1 MSFRVIIPARYESTR
16 LPGKPLRDMAGKPM
30 IQHVYDCAT
39 RSDAAQV
46 IIATDDAR
54 IQQAAEN
61 FGATVCMT
69 STQHRSG
76 TERLAEVIETL
87 HIADDD
93 IIVNVQ
99 GDEPLMPTVCIN
111 QVAEALA
118 NSSPASVATLCT
130 PITTHHQLFDP
141 HVVKVVRDTDNM
153 ALYFSRAPIP
163 WHRDE
168 FATKPDSLPTDNTPY
183 FRHIGLYA
191 YRAGYIRNYV
201 KLAACD
207 LEQAESL
214 EQLRVL
220 YHGGRI
226 VCVEAHEVPGPGVDT
241 EADLEMVVALFDDGM

>member
-30 IQHVYDCAT
+30 IQHVHECASN
-39 RSDAAQV
+39 SDSEQV

-54 IQQAAEN
+54 IQQAAES
-61 FGATVCMT
+61 FGAIVCMT
-69 STQHRSG
+69 STEHRSG
-76 TERLAEVIETL
+76 TERLAEVIETM
-87 HIADDD
+87 HIDDAD

-99 GDEPLMPTVCIN
+99 GDEPLMPTICIN
-111 QVAEALA
+111 QVATALA
-118 NSSPASVATLCT
+118 NTPQANVATLCT
-130 PITTHHQLFDP
+130 PINSHDQLFDP
-141 HVVKVVRDTDNM
+141 HIVKVVRDSNDM

-163 WHRDE
+163 WHREE
-168 FATKPDSLPTDNTPY
+168 FSVGPDSLPSDNTPY
-183 FRHIGLYA
+183 YRHIGLYA
-191 YRAGYIRNYV
+191 YRAGYIREYV

-241 EADLEMVVALFDDGM
+241 EADLEKVVALFDDGM

>member
-16 LPGKPLRDMAGKPM
+16 LPGKPLRIMAGKPM
-30 IQHVYDCAT
+30 IQHVYDCAR

-46 IIATDDAR
+46 IIATDDVR
-54 IQQAAEN
+54 IEQAAEA

-76 TERLAEVIETL
+76 TERLAEVIESL
-87 HIADDD
+87 QIAADD

-111 QVAEALA
+111 QVAAALA
-118 NSSPASVATLCT
+118 NTPQASVATLCT
-130 PITTHHQLFDP
+130 PLTTHHQLFDP
-141 HVVKVVRDTDNM
+141 HVVKVVRDSNNM

-163 WHRDE
+163 WHREE
-168 FATKPDSLPTDNTPY
+168 FATEPDSLPKDDTPY

-191 YRAGYIRNYV
+191 YRAGYVREYV
-201 KLAACD
+201 NLASSA

-220 YHGGRI
+220 HHGERI
-226 VCVEAHEVPGPGVDT
+226 VCIEAHEVPGPGVDT
-241 EADLEMVVALFDDGM
+241 EADLEMVIELFDDGM